1 MTTKLIYQHTPK
13 TGGSSLKLAIESNYK
28 KKELMYIYDI
38 EKKEARKD
46 LTWYRNYYYGL
57 SARKKRRIKC
67 ILGHSAA
74 GFVGV
79 IGEPFK
85 AFTLLRD
92 PVDRAI
98 SLYYYGLSLP
108 DNTQYKFARMIKD
121 NNLTLEQIF
130 GEDLD
135 KWTDGNDPY
144 SPFNEFFNGQIRSI
158 LRPRRH
164 DLKWFLCGPKEHNE
178 SLEKETLRAALD
190 ILEKHYVVGFQE
202 HFKESLDLFARRF
215 GWKGEL
221 YHRVNVTPD
230 RPSLEELSAS
240 LRDLIVAQNSLDSA
254 LYQTLHP
261 RFIKETET

>member
-1 MTTKLIYQHTPK
+1 MATRLIYQHTPK

-28 KKELMYIYDI
+28 KKELMYLYDV
-38 EKKEARKD
+38 ENREARKD
-46 LTWYRNYYYGL
+46 LTWYRNYYCGL

-79 IGEPFK
+79 LDEPFK

-108 DNTQYKFARMIKD
+108 DSTQYMFARIIKD

-130 GEDLD
+130 GDDLNN
-135 KWTDGNDPY
+135 WTDGDDPF

-164 DLKWFLCGPKEHNE
+164 ELKWFLCGPKERNE
-178 SLEKETLRAALD
+178 SLEEETLRAALD
-190 ILEKHYVVGFQE
+190 ILDKHYVVGFQE

-215 GWKGEL
+215 GWKNEP
-221 YHRVNVTPD
+221 YRRVNVTPN
-230 RPSLEELSAS
+230 RPSVEELSTS
-240 LRDLIVAQNSLDSA
+240 LRNLILAQNMLDSA
-254 LYQTLHP
+254 LYQTLHR
-261 RFIKETET
+261 RFSEEIEK